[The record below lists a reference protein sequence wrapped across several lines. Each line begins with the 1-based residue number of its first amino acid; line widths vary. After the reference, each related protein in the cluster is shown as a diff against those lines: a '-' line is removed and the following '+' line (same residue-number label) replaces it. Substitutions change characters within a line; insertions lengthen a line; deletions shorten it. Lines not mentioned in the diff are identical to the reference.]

1 MDDLEIMRECIEHNF
16 QRICISR
23 PKNFLK
29 GIAKSQPDSI
39 WAKTKLN
46 DYKETKFIQK
56 IINIFPQSFFNYE

>member
-1 MDDLEIMRECIEHNF
+1 MFHIIKRNTPLEV
-16 QRICISR
+16 CISR

-29 GIAKSQPDSI
+29 GIAKSQLDSI

-46 DYKETKFIQK
+46 DYKEKKFIQK